1 MSRIP
6 YDRHVRC
13 IDSGRRNLSSLS
25 IRRDHREKRRGLPA
39 KLVLLNRI
47 VEMAEVVDDEEAAAA
62 GIGVGS
68 AIEQVVLSP
77 YAEPL
82 VARPD
87 EEEEAGAE

>member
-1 MSRIP
+1 
-6 YDRHVRC
+6 
-13 IDSGRRNLSSLS
+13 
-25 IRRDHREKRRGLPA
+25 
-39 KLVLLNRI
+39 
-47 VEMAEVVDDEEAAAA
+47 MAEVVDDEEAAAA

-87 EEEEAGAE
+87 EEEEAGAKRRHPRRRVERLRR